1 MEDRLQALMKMGYN
15 IHIECRGKGRTYEMT
30 YNVTANKI
38 MVSGMSM
45 EEKLD
50 CYYTMEVCGKTL
62 DEVIDKLEKEINIH
76 VSSKLA

>member
-1 MEDRLQALMKMGYN
+1 MEDRLKELMKMGYN

-45 EEKLD
+45 EEKLE
-50 CYYTMEVCGKTL
+50 CYYSIEVCGNTL
-62 DEVIDKLEKEINIH
+62 EEAIGNLEKEIEAHSNSN
-76 VSSKLA
+76 VV